1 MYNTQAATFKVFCL
15 TKHFEEMLYEY
26 ANKGYIIQKAKKR
39 MFATCFSE
47 EGAFKQCT

>member
-15 TKHFEEMLYEY
+15 TKCFEEMLYEY
-26 ANKGYIIQKAKKR
+26 ADKDYIKGKQKII
-39 MFATCFSE
+39 FATCFSE